1 MEVGKTPRPSA
12 CMHQIRAATFTPLS
26 KFGNL
31 TARQGSPLQTT
42 RTTAVWAQRQIGWN
56 SGSVRPCQSLRLS
69 LMKAAELE
77 LCPVQ
82 CACHSGATFLF
93 PAQLVSTG
101 LSLGRSLVAVAS
113 GSGANGNSPKVGGS
127 IACSRYWH
135 VRTNVLGL
143 DHQFA
148 VYEARACCTAVSV
161 GLHDSTVTRAS
172 AATDPV
178 ARGDSRLDQG
188 CWRGRLS
195 NGSMYNSFGKIQ
207 CFRGSAALR
216 AIGPARRA
224 GR

>member
-1 MEVGKTPRPSA
+1 MEVGKTPRLSA

-31 TARQGSPLQTT
+31 TPHQACPLQTT
-42 RTTAVWAQRQIGWN
+42 HTTAVWAQRQIGWH

-77 LCPVQ
+77 LCPRAVCQ
-82 CACHSGATFLF
+82 CACHSSATFLF

-101 LSLGRSLVAVAS
+101 LSLGLSLVAVAS
-113 GSGANGNSPKVGGS
+113 GSGTNGNSPKVGGS

-148 VYEARACCTAVSV
+148 VNEARACCTALSV

-188 CWRGRLS
+188 C
-195 NGSMYNSFGKIQ
+195 
-207 CFRGSAALR
+207 
-216 AIGPARRA
+216 
-224 GR
+224 